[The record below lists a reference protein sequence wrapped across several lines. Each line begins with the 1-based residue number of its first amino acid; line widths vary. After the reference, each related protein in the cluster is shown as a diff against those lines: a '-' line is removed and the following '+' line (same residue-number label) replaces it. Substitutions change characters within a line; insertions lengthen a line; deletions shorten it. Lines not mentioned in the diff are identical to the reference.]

1 MNIGGLHRKHLL
13 IVVAAL
19 AAGGTLALP
28 VPADTPSN
36 VLPTL
41 AITVFTVGL
50 WATGALA
57 EYITSLIF
65 FGLAIG
71 FSVAP
76 PAVVFAGLTSS
87 AFWLVVGGMVIGI
100 AADRTGLGRY
110 LAHVFTRRLSASYPQ
125 LIAGIIIGAVAL
137 AFLLPS
143 SMGRLVILMPIV
155 LGLADNL
162 EFEVGSRGRTGM
174 ALAAALGTFYV
185 PLTILPAN
193 LPNVV
198 LAGVADTLYDL
209 HITYGEYLLMHFP
222 VTGVVKGG
230 FLVVFL
236 SFLFRSD
243 IPNSNN
249 TPSRQKLGHD
259 GRRLAIILSF
269 ALIGWASDFIHGV
282 SPGWIS
288 ICAAAL
294 CLMPKIGVLKP
305 AHLKGTGGYQT
316 LIYVAAI
323 LGVGAVISTTGAGS
337 FIATEVLKVVSFAPG
352 QPAQTYAAFSGLS
365 MAFSTFSTLPGMI
378 AILAPFADQVA
389 DSSGLSIFVIMM
401 MTVNGFSTLFLPY
414 QSAPIMVGLRLG
426 GVGISTAAKVMLPL
440 GILTLILLQ
449 PLNYLWWSWLGYL
462 G

>member
-1 MNIGGLHRKHLL
+1 MKRLL
-13 IVVAAL
+13 IVLVAAV
-19 AAGGTLALP
+19 AGGTLYLP
-28 VPADTPSN
+28 VPADTPAN

-76 PAVVFAGLTSS
+76 PEVVFAGLTSS

-110 LAHVFTRRLSASYPQ
+110 LAHIFTRRMNASYPQ

-155 LGLADNL
+155 LGLADNMG
-162 EFEVGSRGRTGM
+162 FEAGSRGRTGM
-174 ALAAALGTFYV
+174 ALACALGTFYV

-209 HITYGEYLLMHFP
+209 PINYGEYLLMHFP
-222 VTGVVKGG
+222 VTGVIKGI
-230 FLVVFL
+230 FLVVFISL
-236 SFLFRSD
+236 MFRSD
-243 IPNSNN
+243 IPNANFN
-249 TPSRQKLGHD
+249 TAQQTLNAD
-259 GRRLAIILSF
+259 GRRLATILSF
-269 ALIGWASDFIHGV
+269 ALIAWASDFVHGV
-282 SPGWIS
+282 SPGWVSIS
-288 ICAAAL
+288 AAAL
-294 CLMPKIGVLKP
+294 CLTPKIGVLKP
-305 AHLKGTGGYQT
+305 ANLKGNTSYQT
-316 LIYVAAI
+316 LIYVTAI

-337 FIATEVLKVVSFAPG
+337 FIATEILKVIQFSPN
-352 QPAQTYAAFSGLS
+352 QPAQTYATFSGLS

-389 DSSGLSIFVIMM
+389 ESSGLSTLAILMM
-401 MTVNGFSTLFLPY
+401 IVNGFSTLFLPY

-426 GVGISTAAKVMLPL
+426 NVDISTAAKVMFPL